1 MTDIATT
8 LRIHD
13 ELLSTKPEGAT
24 HDEASCRLCTDWAMA
39 DSGLPVGIELD
50 FADEKAPYGPVKY
63 ADPGY
68 QEDKVKRYPV
78 DTEPHAR
85 AAWTYIHVGKNAE
98 PYSADQLAKI
108 RVVIAAALKRFGLEA
123 EQKEMQ
129 KNQKVESPAKKS
141 DANSSKKSTKASD
154 KSARDLIPEVAPE
167 GGNTSMDTVTTEVHE
182 ALLAKAVDEAKS
194 VWATEKAE
202 LTVQVET
209 LTQSATDKDAEIAS
223 LKEVNTEVNGKLDT
237 AEVALTAATE
247 KATALEADIAAKDE
261 EARLT
266 ALSTERAAQIRN
278 LNLFPD
284 ELIDE
289 KAARWAVLDELAWT
303 ERVEDWKAVSTASG
317 SATTTPT
324 ETASAFTGTTDAP
337 NGTVKPGSA
346 RRAVLGL

>member
-24 HDEASCRLCTDWAMA
+24 HDEATCRLCTDWAVA
-39 DSGLPVGIELD
+39 DNGLPVGTELD
-50 FADEKAPYGPVKY
+50 LSDEKAPYGPIKY

-108 RVVIAAALKRFGLEA
+108 RTVIAASLKRFGVEA

-141 DANSSKKSTKASD
+141 DGNSSKKSTKASD
-154 KSARDLIPEVAPE
+154 KSARDLIPDVAPE
-167 GGNTSMDTVTTEVHE
+167 GGCTSMDTYTQDVHE
-182 ALLAKAVDEAKS
+182 ALLAKAVEEATAAW
-194 VWATEKAE
+194 VTEKAE
-202 LTVQVET
+202 LAAQVET
-209 LTQSATDKDAEIAS
+209 LTQSATVKDAEIAS
-223 LKEVNTEVNGKLDT
+223 LKEVNTEVNAKLDT
-237 AEVALTAATE
+237 AEVALTAASD
-247 KATALEADIAAKDE
+247 KAAALEADIAAKDE
-261 EARLT
+261 EARLSVL
-266 ALSTERAAQIRN
+266 ATERAAQVRN
-278 LNLFPD
+278 LKLFPD
-284 ELIDE
+284 EVIDE
-289 KAARWAVLDELAWT
+289 KAARWAELDEPSWT

-317 SATTTPT
+317 ATTTTPT
-324 ETASAFTGTTDAP
+324 ETASAFTGTQDAP
-337 NGTVKPGSA
+337 GTAKPGAA